1 MKKLNKYYGESE
13 IKRRDWK
20 GESNQR
26 SWQMKELRRIIADGK
41 TEEAI

>member
-1 MKKLNKYYGESE
+1 MKSTDNTGKNSKKCIKKLNKYYGESE

-26 SWQMKELRRIIADGK
+26 S
-41 TEEAI
+41 